1 MFSHLFNTYETVTPP
16 PKSNK
21 DFEEGF
27 YYEPETN
34 IEITDLFNNPVLN
47 IPQVDIPQ
55 VDAPSYQ
62 PFISNLNWKPTSD
75 VVYNEYNI
83 HNRLVD
89 NIINT
94 GRQLIGGKYK
104 YGGTNPESG
113 LDCSAFLQ
121 YIFKQNGV
129 DIPRDTSG
137 IFKTGKEVSL
147 TNAKPGD
154 IICSKGSGKSGR
166 HVQMISRIDPETNQI
181 YVIEAKG
188 EKYGIVEGPLTKKS
202 SDIISVRR
210 IINQNSKDPFLY
222 NQDIKQ
228 YRTQR
233 FNNNIEFS
241 NTLNRAYRKALQER
255 GLDPNYSYM
264 LTAQDANETGWGKD
278 IKGNFNYGNITA
290 GEGEA
295 WHNRTGNRKWR
306 DFSSINDYVN
316 AKIDFLSRNR
326 YRFFETFNSNH
337 NVASAM
343 QILANRGY
351 DPGNPNYGQRI
362 QGTYNTLMKYLK
374 G

>member
-27 YYEPETN
+27 YYQPETN

-55 VDAPSYQ
+55 VDAPSNQ
-62 PFISNLNWKPTSD
+62 PFISNLNWEPTSD

-94 GRQLIGGKYK
+94 GRQLIGGKYR

-362 QGTYNTLMKYLK
+362 QSTYNTLMKYLK

>member
-55 VDAPSYQ
+55 VDAPSNQ

-94 GRQLIGGKYK
+94 GRQLIGGKYR

>member
-55 VDAPSYQ
+55 VDAPSNQ
-62 PFISNLNWKPTSD
+62 PFISNLNWEPTSD

-94 GRQLIGGKYK
+94 GRQLIGGKYR
-104 YGGTNPESG
+104 YGGTNPETG

-121 YIFKQNGV
+121 YIFKYNGV